1 MPVFRGKLMSKGQIT
16 ARLKRKVNLN
26 VIRTAVVTTLR
37 EIAPDK
43 IARHDREACFA
54 EAADR
59 IFDIL
64 KNELF
69 EETSAAVSDQDHPV
83 SDSEGLEDFDRIVKQ
98 VVEDV
103 RIGYV
108 SSNLQMMKALGSAIA
123 ERDTGDSEHNLK
135 VTLYAVRL
143 AEAIELPESR
153 IQALIK
159 GSFLHDIGK
168 ISIADNILLKP
179 AELTPREIDTMH
191 QHVLRGAE
199 ILKEVKWLD
208 DAHDVVRY
216 HHEQWDGNGYMEGL
230 KGKAIPL
237 NARIFAVG
245 DVFDAMSSE
254 RPYKPP
260 YSYEDALDYVKGKSG
275 THFDPELVD
284 QFVKISR
291 DLYDKI
297 ACRDKEELDRLIHE
311 MLQSYF
317 AIDLADTRL
326 RSKYSIL

>member
-1 MPVFRGKLMSKGQIT
+1 MSKQQIT
-16 ARLKRKVNLN
+16 AKLKQKVNLN
-26 VIRTAVVTTLR
+26 VIRTAVITTLR
-37 EIAPDK
+37 EIAPDRATK
-43 IARHDREACFA
+43 HDREKCFA
-54 EAADR
+54 DAADR

-64 KNELF
+64 KTELF
-69 EETSAAVSDQDHPV
+69 EPANTPHPTADSFVSED
-83 SDSEGLEDFDRIVKQ
+83 EGLEDFDRIVKQ
-98 VVEDV
+98 VIEDV
-103 RIGYV
+103 RAGYL
-108 SSNLQMMKALGSAIA
+108 SSNLQMMKALGSSIA

-143 AEAIELPESR
+143 AEAIDLPEER

-168 ISIADNILLKP
+168 ISIADDILLKP
-179 AELTPREIDTMH
+179 AELTSQETNRMH

-208 DAHDVVRY
+208 DAHDIVRY

-230 KGKAIPL
+230 KGKKIPL

-245 DVFDAMSSE
+245 DVFDAMSSK

-260 YSYEDALDYVKGKSG
+260 YSYGDSLDYVKGKRG
-275 THFDPELVD
+275 THFDPDLVD
-284 QFVKISR
+284 QFLKISR
-291 DLYDKI
+291 DLYDEI
-297 ACRDKEELDRLIHE
+297 ACKDKEELDRLIHE
-311 MLQSYF
+311 TIQSHF
-317 AIDLADTRL
+317 NIDLADTRL